1 MSKSLRLSE
10 NWFRRGLWL
19 VAFLFAWFLTG
30 LGSTVVGDLP
40 QVEQTR
46 TLEDFMDPQRTPVLK
61 ESIQSAER
69 TAEAAQAALD
79 QAQLRVQTSRADN
92 RAARETFDNWLATR
106 SVTQRAEQDQEVLQR
121 TRELD
126 GLRQAERTALSA
138 VQQQQQVALDA
149 SQTQQR
155 AESELRT
162 LENQARGTYVEAQRA
177 QELRVFGYRLAL
189 TLPLLA
195 LAGFLFKKHRKGASW
210 PFVWGFIFFALLAFF
225 VELVPYLPSYG
236 GYVRYIVGIV
246 LTVIGGRYAI
256 QALQRY
262 LERQKLVEA
271 MPDDQRRKNM
281 NYDLALTRLS
291 KSVCPGCERTVD
303 LKDGKTDFCP
313 HCGLCL
319 FDHCASCQS
328 RKSAFALFC
337 FSCGAHAKRDDTAPV
352 ERGQRG
358 TVAAP
363 IPKAGMEAAAHVEPD
378 PTADPQPAP
387 G

>member
-1 MSKSLRLSE
+1 MSKTLRLSE
-10 NWFRRGLWL
+10 KWFHRGLWL

-30 LGSTVVGDLP
+30 LGSTIVGDLP

-46 TLEDFMDPQRTPVLK
+46 SLEDFMDPQRTPVLK
-61 ESIQSAER
+61 ESIK
-69 TAEAAQAALD
+69 TAEKAAEEAQAALE
-79 QAQLRVQTSRADN
+79 QAQLKLQTARADN

-126 GLRQAERTALSA
+126 GLRKIERDAFAA
-138 VQQQQQVALDA
+138 VEKQQQVALDA
-149 SQTQQR
+149 RQAQQR
-155 AESELRT
+155 AQAELRT
-162 LENQARGTYVEAQRA
+162 LEDAARDTYVEAQRA

-195 LAGFLFKKHRKGASW
+195 VAGYLFKKHRKGSSW
-210 PFVWGFIFFALLAFF
+210 PFVWGFIFFALFAFF

-262 LERQKLVEA
+262 LERQKQAEA
-271 MPDDQRRKNM
+271 QPAQTRQREMDYDQAQARMTKN
-281 NYDLALTRLS
+281 
-291 KSVCPGCERTVD
+291 VCPGCERTVD
-303 LKDGKTDFCP
+303 MKDGKTDFCP

-319 FDHCASCQS
+319 FDRCGKCST
-328 RKSAFALFC
+328 RKNAFARYC
-337 FSCGAHAKRDDTAPV
+337 YSCGASAVGDGEPAVTPVPATAA
-352 ERGQRG
+352 
-358 TVAAP
+358 AAP
-363 IPKAGMEAAAHVEPD
+363 TDPAPD
-378 PTADPQPAP
+378 PAPAP
-387 G
+387 